1 MPALE
6 YAVKRCLEKDPANRW
21 QSVRDLMNHLRWAVQ
36 TGVVPAIESAS
47 HGRKHLK
54 LIAALAAVSAVLGL
68 LVVYVALTGTRTTP
82 AAAEMRFTLD
92 VDIAG
97 ASAAVS
103 PDGRWVVF
111 AGRAPGSQTRSLFL
125 RSIASTTPQKIAD
138 TDDALAPFWS
148 PNSDRI
154 GFFMGPSLKVVSV
167 AGGAPETI
175 CAAPGSNRAGAWNHD
190 DVIVFSSDNV
200 LNRVQAGGGKPEPVT
215 ALNLQRA
222 EIVHTA
228 PVFLPDGK
236 RFLFLSGSQ
245 QVADRA
251 IAVGSLDSKDTT
263 RLLAVQSMAVYS
275 FGHLLY
281 VENGN
286 LVARPFDPDDL
297 KFEGEPV
304 RIAANVDPMFSVSDN
319 GMLLYRQASTSVMR
333 KSQFSWVDRTGKPLG
348 TIGQA
353 ETYFPYWS
361 LSPDAK
367 RAAVTLMDQEAQN
380 IDVAVLDLERGILS
394 RVTTDPT
401 PEADP
406 RWSPDGLRVAYTS
419 QKKGNRDILEK
430 SASGIGE
437 ETALVSS
444 SDPESIDDW
453 SPDGKYIL
461 YRTGAN
467 TNTIF
472 ALPLFGDR
480 KPFPVIE
487 SKFNKD
493 SSHLSYDSK
502 WLAYNAA
509 ESARSEVYIV
519 SFPKPDQKRQ
529 ISTNGGAQPR
539 WRPDGKELYFV
550 AGDGKMMAV
559 DVTTEPTLSSG
570 TPKLLFDTGLGRAS
584 FDGEDYGVTPD
595 GKRFLLFKPLPDQEA
610 EPPRLRP
617 HTLVVNWAAALK

>member
-1 MPALE
+1 
-6 YAVKRCLEKDPANRW
+6 
-21 QSVRDLMNHLRWAVQ
+21 
-36 TGVVPAIESAS
+36 
-47 HGRKHLK
+47 
-54 LIAALAAVSAVLGL
+54 
-68 LVVYVALTGTRTTP
+68 
-82 AAAEMRFTLD
+82 
-92 VDIAG
+92 
-97 ASAAVS
+97 
-103 PDGRWVVF
+103 
-111 AGRAPGSQTRSLFL
+111 
-125 RSIASTTPQKIAD
+125 
-138 TDDALAPFWS
+138 
-148 PNSDRI
+148 
-154 GFFMGPSLKVVSV
+154 
-167 AGGAPETI
+167 
-175 CAAPGSNRAGAWNHD
+175 
-190 DVIVFSSDNV
+190 
-200 LNRVQAGGGKPEPVT
+200 
-215 ALNLQRA
+215 
-222 EIVHTA
+222 
-228 PVFLPDGK
+228 
-236 RFLFLSGSQ
+236 
-245 QVADRA
+245 
-251 IAVGSLDSKDTT
+251 
-263 RLLAVQSMAVYS
+263 
-275 FGHLLY
+275 
-281 VENGN
+281 
-286 LVARPFDPDDL
+286 
-297 KFEGEPV
+297 
-304 RIAANVDPMFSVSDN
+304 MFSVSDN